1 MKNADFVMASTA
13 LGVSRFRILLRHVL
27 PNSIAPVIVITTISL
42 ASAIVAEATLSFLGV
57 GLPSSTMSWGNDI
70 SAAQTDL
77 RTAPQVLILPVDRAV
92 GHRAELH
99 HARRGHPRCPR
110 PEGEGPAMTE
120 MVNGTDVQQQ
130 TAVDVGERPLL
141 EIKDLQVGFNTQD
154 GLVKAVDGVNIT
166 LYRGQSLAIVG
177 ESGSGKSTT
186 AHAIINLLPGTG
198 HVSGG
203 QILLDGQDLTKA
215 SPKDMEAIRGRKI
228 GFVPQDPMSNLNPVW
243 SIGFQVEEAIKA
255 NGIATGRKEVK
266 KRAIEVLKQAGL
278 QDADRRLKQFPHQF
292 SGGMRQRVLIG
303 MGLAADPQLLIAD
316 EPTSALDVTV
326 QRVILDHLESLT
338 RELGTTLLFITH
350 DLGLAAERAEQLV
363 VMYKGKRG
371 RVGAVGRDPAEP
383 AAPVHAAARR
393 RGAEPRLAPHPGDR
407 QHRRGRVV
415 DGRRRVGRR
424 RRRDRPHRHGRG
436 ARRARRGRGIR
447 PARDH
452 RRGPHQGLQDPRV
465 RATFTA
471 VDGVSFQI
479 PKGTTMA
486 LVGESGSGKSTVAK
500 MLLKLEDATSGKI
513 VVGGKDLASVTG
525 KELFDLRSR
534 MQPVFQ
540 DPYGSLNPLRNIG
553 NTISEPLHT
562 HKVGTKATRR
572 ARVLELLD
580 QVSLPRTLVSRYP
593 NELSGGQRQRI
604 AIARALA
611 LKPEIVVLDEA
622 VSALDVLVQAQILR
636 LLADLQAEL
645 GLTYLFITH
654 DLAVVRVIA
663 DHVCVMQ
670 RGRIVE
676 KATTDEVFD
685 NPQEQYTRDLLAA
698 IPGAG
703 IELGA

>member
-1 MKNADFVMASTA
+1 
-13 LGVSRFRILLRHVL
+13 
-27 PNSIAPVIVITTISL
+27 
-42 ASAIVAEATLSFLGV
+42 
-57 GLPSSTMSWGNDI
+57 
-70 SAAQTDL
+70 
-77 RTAPQVLILPVDRAV
+77 
-92 GHRAELH
+92 
-99 HARRGHPRCPR
+99 
-110 PEGEGPAMTE
+110 MTE
-120 MVNGTDVQQQ
+120 IVNGTDVRQS
-130 TAVDVGERPLL
+130 TLNGEERPLL
-141 EIKDLQVGFNTQD
+141 EIKNLQVGFNTPD
-154 GLVKAVDGVNIT
+154 GFTKAVDGANIT

-198 HVSGG
+198 RIAGG
-203 QILLDGQDLTKA
+203 EILLDGQDLTKA
-215 SPKDMEAIRGRKI
+215 TPKEMESIRGRKI

-243 SIGFQVEEAIKA
+243 SIGYQVEEAIKA
-255 NGIATGRKEVK
+255 NGIATGRKEIK
-266 KRAIEVLKQAGL
+266 KRAVEVLKQAGL
-278 QDADRRLKQFPHQF
+278 QDADRRLRQFPHQF

-363 VMYKGKRG
+363 VMYKGRIVESG
-371 RVGAVGRDPAEP
+371 PSVQILQNPQHPYTQRLVA
-383 AAPVHAAARR
+383 AAPSLASRRIQASGSIAAAESSMAEDASAVAGDAIDLIATAEARAEALAEAASAPPAIIVEDLTKVFKI
-393 RGAEPRLAPHPGDR
+393 RGAGS
-407 QHRRGRVV
+407 
-415 DGRRRVGRR
+415 
-424 RRRDRPHRHGRG
+424 
-436 ARRARRGRGIR
+436 
-447 PARDH
+447 
-452 RRGPHQGLQDPRV
+452 
-465 RATFTA
+465 FTA
-471 VDGVSFQI
+471 VDQVSFEI
-479 PKGTTMA
+479 AKGTTTA

-500 MLLKLEDATSGKI
+500 MLLKLEEATSGKI
-513 VVGGKDLASVTG
+513 VVGGKDLASTSG
-525 KELFDLRSR
+525 KELFALRSR

-553 NTISEPLHT
+553 NTISEPLFT
-562 HKVGTKATRR
+562 HKVGTRASRR
-572 ARVLELLD
+572 ERVMELLD
-580 QVSLPRTLVSRYP
+580 QVSLPRTLVGRYP

-663 DHVCVMQ
+663 DNVCVMQ
-670 RGRIVE
+670 LGRIVE
-676 KATTDEVFD
+676 AATTDEVFD
-685 NPQEQYTRDLLAA
+685 NPKEQYTRDLLAA
-698 IPGAG
+698 IPGAN

>member
-1 MKNADFVMASTA
+1 MTST
-13 LGVSRFRILLRHVL
+13 
-27 PNSIAPVIVITTISL
+27 
-42 ASAIVAEATLSFLGV
+42 
-57 GLPSSTMSWGNDI
+57 
-70 SAAQTDL
+70 
-77 RTAPQVLILPVDRAV
+77 
-92 GHRAELH
+92 
-99 HARRGHPRCPR
+99 
-110 PEGEGPAMTE
+110 
-120 MVNGTDVQQQ
+120 VNGSDVQQS
-130 TAVDVGERPLL
+130 TPGAEERPIL
-141 EIKDLQVGFNTQD
+141 EVKDLEVAFNTQE
-154 GLVKAVDGVNIT
+154 GKVTAVDGVSVT

-198 HVSGG
+198 HIAGG
-203 QILLDGQDLTKA
+203 QILLDGQDLAKA
-215 SPKDMEAIRGRKI
+215 SEKEMQAIRGRKI

-255 NGIATGRKEVK
+255 NGIATERKEVK
-266 KRAIEVLKQAGL
+266 ARAIEVLKQAGL
-278 QDADRRLKQFPHQF
+278 QDADRRMKQFPHQF

-363 VMYKGKRG
+363 VMYKGKVVESGPSVQILEHPQHPYTQRL
-371 RVGAVGRDPAEP
+371 VA
-383 AAPVHAAARR
+383 AAPSLASRRIQSTGSARAAEASMSTDAASAAGDAIDLIATAEARHEAVLAAASKAPAIEVENLTKVFKI
-393 RGAEPRLAPHPGDR
+393 RGSGE
-407 QHRRGRVV
+407 
-415 DGRRRVGRR
+415 
-424 RRRDRPHRHGRG
+424 
-436 ARRARRGRGIR
+436 
-447 PARDH
+447 
-452 RRGPHQGLQDPRV
+452 
-465 RATFTA
+465 FTA
-471 VDGVSFQI
+471 VDDVSFKI

-500 MLLKLEDATSGKI
+500 MLLKLEDATSGQI
-513 VVGGKDLASVTG
+513 IVGGKDLEKVSRS
-525 KELFDLRSR
+525 ELFDLRSR

-562 HKVGTKATRR
+562 HKVGDTASRR

-580 QVSLPRTLVSRYP
+580 QVSLPRTLVGRYP

-645 GLTYLFITH
+645 DLTYLFITH

-663 DHVCVMQ
+663 DNVAVMQ
-670 RGRIVE
+670 KGRIVE
-676 KATTDEVFD
+676 ASTTDEVFD
-685 NPQEQYTRDLLAA
+685 NPKEQYTKDLLAA
-698 IPGAG
+698 IPGANLK
-703 IELGA
+703 LGA